1 MNILKTL
8 RQHIVKTSPE
18 YRRLMRNYNSFIDG
32 TVAGAGQE
40 SYKVLY
46 RRAKDKVQQLSEMY
60 ADAQSTILDRDA
72 SNTYLYCKIQK
83 EQQRATNQEK
93 SLLQEIE
100 RLKNDHRSI
109 VNSNRKLSAENA
121 GLQMS
126 LDLHNRIGTIPFNY
140 DFRKAVIAGLKD
152 LMEFTIET
160 ITIPN
165 TISAT
170 QERCFDPLPVTITTM
185 KLKAPLKWAFKQ
197 ASQQAAPL
205 RCAYNPY
212 PPYVQQNST
221 ISEQEAK
228 DILNDARPQYNP
240 NPSYVNSTISEQE
253 AKDIISDSMMDS
265 WFKNVVDKGKD
276 ILSKVK

>member
-32 TVAGAGQE
+32 QE

-60 ADAQSTILDRDA
+60 ADAQSMILDRDA
-72 SNTYLYCKIQK
+72 SNTHLYCKMQK
-83 EQQRATNQEK
+83 EQQQATNQEK

-165 TISAT
+165 TI
-170 QERCFDPLPVTITTM
+170 DPLPVTITTM

-228 DILNDARPQYNP
+228 DIISDARPQYNP

>member
-60 ADAQSTILDRDA
+60 ADAQSMILDRDA
-72 SNTYLYCKIQK
+72 SNTHLYCKMQK

-165 TISAT
+165 TI
-170 QERCFDPLPVTITTM
+170 DPLPVTITTM

-197 ASQQAAPL
+197 ASQQHT
-205 RCAYNPY
+205 PY
-212 PPYVQQNST
+212 PSYVQQNST
-221 ISEQEAK
+221 ISEQKAK

-253 AKDIISDSMMDS
+253 AQDIISDSMMDS
-265 WFKNVVDKGKD
+265 WFKAVVDKGKD
-276 ILSKVK
+276 ILHQK

>member
-72 SNTYLYCKIQK
+72 SNTYLYCKMQK

-165 TISAT
+165 TI
-170 QERCFDPLPVTITTM
+170 DPLPVTITTM

-228 DILNDARPQYNP
+228 DI
-240 NPSYVNSTISEQE
+240 
-253 AKDIISDSMMDS
+253 ISDSMMDS